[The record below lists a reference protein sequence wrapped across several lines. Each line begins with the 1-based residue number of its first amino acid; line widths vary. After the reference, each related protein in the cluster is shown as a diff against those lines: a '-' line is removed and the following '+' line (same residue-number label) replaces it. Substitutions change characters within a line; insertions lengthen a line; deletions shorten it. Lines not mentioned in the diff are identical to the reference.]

1 MKQEI
6 VEKICKYFNLT
17 DFEAEEI
24 YDDIFSGIINGV
36 KEDNIAVISNL
47 GEFIIKFNTG
57 ESSEKKTV
65 EFLPTLILE
74 EEINQRSFDESRT
87 FEPSEFINRINESA
101 DETTPTIE
109 TIAPEDKPINKP
121 VPKLFEEI
129 SAVEKMHSESI
140 IEDDRSAVE
149 EDIRKKRESILS
161 KIITPSEQQKTSAD
175 LPETGESTI
184 FPRIAAPDFMSEK
197 GNFISNEETINSKTE
212 SEKENIED
220 LNKSVG
226 DNSESTQEIISS
238 EENKPGSFSDFFTEV
253 NEKEK
258 SVSDSFNKTNLPPV
272 ESVIPPS
279 AVELHN
285 QITGEENKT
294 FNYQSAVSEP
304 VIKNGNGSDIVTET
318 GNGDVYDDKTA
329 DNSYY
334 IWYKDS
340 EPNTND
346 TQTMSYEYELLYQAT
361 KEAEYKSKLRIY
373 VTTFILFFSVVLVL
387 LIFSPVIYKYFFT
400 PRETDQNTEQVQEE
414 TGVLNESTGPSTEN
428 QASVNSLKDSNQ
440 SNANVTAAT
449 DSNSKVNTNSTQ
461 QEQPKQDEQKKDQ
474 QPVEQNTIAG
484 VTKSGNLW
492 KDDANG
498 VVYLQLENG
507 KFTIQESAWDSDAK
521 ASNRLSIV
529 EKKVPGLKGSV
540 VKVDLG
546 SKGIWY
552 RAMFGEFTTLQ
563 EAKSKADELKSV
575 KNK

>member
-6 VEKICKYFNLT
+6 VEKICKYFKLT

-36 KEDNIAVISNL
+36 KEDNIAVITNL

-87 FEPSEFINRINESA
+87 FEPSEFIDQISMS
-101 DETTPTIE
+101 DVETTPTIE
-109 TIAPEDKPINKP
+109 TIAPEEKPVSES

-175 LPETGESTI
+175 LPETGATTI

-197 GNFISNEETINSKTE
+197 GDIISKEETISSKTE
-212 SEKENIED
+212 SEKENIEN
-220 LNKSVG
+220 LNKSIG
-226 DNSESTQEIISS
+226 DNFEKPQEIISS
-238 EENKPGSFSDFFTEV
+238 EDNKPGSFSDFFTEV

-285 QITGEENKT
+285 QITGEENKS

-304 VIKNGNGSDIVTET
+304 VIKNGNGSGIVTET
-318 GNGDVYDDKTA
+318 GNGDAYIDKTE

-373 VTTFILFFSVVLVL
+373 VTTFIMFFSVVLLL

-414 TGVLNESTGPSTEN
+414 PGVLNESTAPNTEN
-428 QASVNSLKDSNQ
+428 QATVNSLKDSNQ
-440 SNANVTAAT
+440 SSTNATTTT
-449 DSNSKVNTNSTQ
+449 DSNSQVNTNSTQ
-461 QEQPKQDEQKKDQ
+461 QEQLKQDEQKKDQ
-474 QPVEQNTIAG
+474 QPVQPNNIAG
-484 VTKSGNLW
+484 VTKTGNVW
-492 KDDANG
+492 KDEANG

-521 ASNRLSIV
+521 ASNRLNIV

-563 EAKSKADELKSV
+563 EAKSKADELKAV

>member
-304 VIKNGNGSDIVTET
+304 VIKNGNGSDIVTEI

>member
-212 SEKENIED
+212 SEKENIE
-220 LNKSVG
+220 
-226 DNSESTQEIISS
+226 I
-238 EENKPGSFSDFFTEV
+238 
-253 NEKEK
+253 
-258 SVSDSFNKTNLPPV
+258 
-272 ESVIPPS
+272 
-279 AVELHN
+279 
-285 QITGEENKT
+285 
-294 FNYQSAVSEP
+294 
-304 VIKNGNGSDIVTET
+304 
-318 GNGDVYDDKTA
+318 
-329 DNSYY
+329 
-334 IWYKDS
+334 
-340 EPNTND
+340 
-346 TQTMSYEYELLYQAT
+346 
-361 KEAEYKSKLRIY
+361 
-373 VTTFILFFSVVLVL
+373 
-387 LIFSPVIYKYFFT
+387 
-400 PRETDQNTEQVQEE
+400 
-414 TGVLNESTGPSTEN
+414 
-428 QASVNSLKDSNQ
+428 
-440 SNANVTAAT
+440 
-449 DSNSKVNTNSTQ
+449 
-461 QEQPKQDEQKKDQ
+461 
-474 QPVEQNTIAG
+474 
-484 VTKSGNLW
+484 
-492 KDDANG
+492 
-498 VVYLQLENG
+498 
-507 KFTIQESAWDSDAK
+507 
-521 ASNRLSIV
+521 
-529 EKKVPGLKGSV
+529 
-540 VKVDLG
+540 
-546 SKGIWY
+546 
-552 RAMFGEFTTLQ
+552 
-563 EAKSKADELKSV
+563 
-575 KNK
+575 